1 METES
6 GAKSS
11 TKEENPRFSSLASP
25 LLTRAARIAS
35 LIARNAPLPRYSTRF
50 AVGATRKSLRIR
62 LTHKGEGYFVSKKCG
77 LSFGVKV
84 SENLSVHFD
93 RNSAIENTSLLSY
106 PE

>member
-1 METES
+1 MAAEV
-6 GAKSS
+6 
-11 TKEENPRFSSLASP
+11 TKNATQEENPRFSSLESP
-25 LLTRAARIAS
+25 LLTRAARSAS
-35 LIARNAPLPRYSTRF
+35 PIARDAPLPRTLTRF
-50 AVGATRKSLRIR
+50 AVGATRKSPRIG
-62 LTHKGEGYFVSKKCG
+62 LTHKWEGYFVSKKCG